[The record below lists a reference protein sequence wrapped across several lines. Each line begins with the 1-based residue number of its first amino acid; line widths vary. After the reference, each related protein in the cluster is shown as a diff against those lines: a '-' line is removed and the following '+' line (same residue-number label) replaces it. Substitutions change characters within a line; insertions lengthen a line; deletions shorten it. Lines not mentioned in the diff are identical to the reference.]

1 MKIRTVVADY
11 RLVNHPIGGRLVN
24 RRVGLAVIAGL
35 AAALTGVAT
44 ARAAPA
50 VPISTCGYKI
60 TTSGKY
66 VLAAD
71 LQCPP
76 VGAGIFIAAS
86 QVDLDLNGHTISSG
100 ESGIQVASLGG
111 PGSSDGLV
119 TLSKIKVH
127 GKGLIEQFTT
137 GISLYNV
144 ADSQVEGVTVAFNG
158 FGIGAHLCDN
168 CNFQAN
174 IVTQNVLSGLFL
186 ENCDGGEIA
195 QKRNPR
201 GIEVAGSTGIK
212 MHDNAVTGN
221 YVGVML
227 EDATTGGRTTGAQIY
242 NNLIA
247 GNAGFL
253 TTSAGAGAVGIFV
266 SIGPYGNDIHDNTV
280 EANSAPGAPS
290 SYDLKD
296 DNANCGTNN
305 WHDNTF
311 FTANQ
316 SCIH

>member
-1 MKIRTVVADY
+1 
-11 RLVNHPIGGRLVN
+11 VN

-35 AAALTGVAT
+35 TAALAGVAAAWA
-44 ARAAPA
+44 A
-50 VPISTCGYKI
+50 VPITTCGYKI
-60 TTSGKY
+60 TTPGKY
-66 VLAAD
+66 ELAAD

-100 ESGIQVASLGG
+100 EIGIQVTSLGS
-111 PGSSDGLV
+111 PDSV
-119 TLSKIKVH
+119 VPLSKIKIH
-127 GKGLIEQFTT
+127 GNGLIERFTN
-137 GISLYNV
+137 GITFANV
-144 ADSQVEGVTVAFNG
+144 TDSQVEGVTVAFNA
-158 FGIGAHLCDN
+158 FGIGAYLCNN
-168 CNFQAN
+168 CDFQAN

-186 ENCDGGEIA
+186 ENCDGCEIA
-195 QKRNPR
+195 QNQVSYGYDPGRNPS
-201 GIEVAGSTGIK
+201 GIEVAGSVGVK

-221 YVGVML
+221 YVGVRI
-227 EDATTGGRTTGAQIY
+227 EDGTTGAQIY

-266 SIGPYGNDIHDNTV
+266 SSGNGNDIHDNTV

-296 DNANCGTNN
+296 DNTNCGTNN